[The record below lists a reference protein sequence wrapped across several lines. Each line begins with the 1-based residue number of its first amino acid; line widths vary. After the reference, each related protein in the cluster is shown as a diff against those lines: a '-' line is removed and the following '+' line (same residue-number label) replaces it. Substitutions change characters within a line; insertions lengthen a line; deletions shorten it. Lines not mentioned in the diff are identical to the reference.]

1 MFLLSERRS
10 HFLINVVFPVIH
22 FCSAYNGVRKGYDDD
37 DEGDNDDDSSSL
49 ITVIECTKH

>member
-22 FCSAYNGVRKGYDDD
+22 FCSAYNGVRKGDDDD